1 MNKYLKQLI
10 ELSDIDKS
18 IDGFGPRVENI
29 EKSLRIALEKE
40 AGVSSVIDTYNEEIL
55 EAKLKKKKNELHLAE
70 LSEKQEE
77 LTKKSAIVKTAKEVK
92 ALQLESEIAKEQC
105 DFANEEIERLDNFV
119 ESKNTLI
126 KEESAKLDEIS
137 KEVAEIKKSIAGELA
152 DIEKEKKEVYSN
164 KNKLISLMDQKILT
178 FYEKIRKW
186 AGNTTVVPVKK
197 QACYGC
203 FMRLNDKV
211 YSSVIKHE
219 DIVTCPHCGRILYK
233 EEQEEKA

>member
-18 IDGFGPRVENI
+18 IDGFDPRVQSI
-29 EKSLRIALEKE
+29 EKSLKVSLEKE
-40 AGVSSVIDTYNEEIL
+40 AEVVAVIDTFKEEIL
-55 EAKLKKKKNELHLAE
+55 ESKLKKKKNELHLAE
-70 LSEKQEE
+70 LSEKLNE
-77 LTKKSAIVKTAKEVK
+77 LSKKSSIVKTAKEVK
-92 ALQLESEIAKEQC
+92 ALQLEEEIAKEQC
-105 DFANEEIERLDNFV
+105 DFANEEIERL
-119 ESKNTLI
+119 EKHIETREALI
-126 KEESAKLDEIS
+126 EEQTAKLDEIS
-137 KEVAEIKKSIAGELA
+137 AEVGEIRVSIAGELA
-152 DIEKEKKEVYSN
+152 EIEKEKEEVYAN
-164 KNKLISLMDQKILT
+164 KNKLVSAMDQKILT

-186 AGNTTVVPVKK
+186 AGNTTVVPVRK

-233 EEQEEKA
+233 EVQENEA

>member
-10 ELSDIDKS
+10 ELSNIDKS
-18 IDGFGPRVENI
+18 IDGFGPRVQKI
-29 EKSLRIALEKE
+29 EKSLKISLEKE
-40 AGVSSVIDTYNEEIL
+40 AGIVSVIDAYKEEII
-55 EAKLKKKKNELHLAE
+55 ESKLKKRKNELHLAE
-70 LSEKQEE
+70 LSDKLEE
-77 LTKKSAIVKTAKEVK
+77 LSKKFSIVKTAKEVK

-105 DFANEEIERLDNFV
+105 DFANEEIERLDNYIEF
-119 ESKNTLI
+119 KNKLI
-126 KEESAKLDEIS
+126 EEESAKLEETS
-137 KEVAEIKKSIAGELA
+137 KEVAKIKTSISGELA
-152 DIEKEKKEVYSN
+152 DIEKEKEDVYAN

-186 AGNTTVVPVKK
+186 AGNTTVVPVRK

-203 FMRLNDKV
+203 FLKLNDKV

-233 EEQEEKA
+233 EEQEVKA